1 LKISAGRTFVQIP
14 NPEKMK
20 STWFL
25 SSLIVLLLFLHEA
38 LPQKPKAKSP
48 KQDRMNLKPKVKP
61 PVKTQV
67 KPQAKPKPNPPVKE
81 TPNFDRTANVQP
93 KKEETGPEIVA
104 LPQELLEKEKLPV
117 YQMKLFA
124 PALLPDDTILFIGS
138 ANSGNGK
145 AFDHGF
151 INVFEKEVHKT
162 MPNLKASFVPLNS
175 LEFGQFFKGFQQHFT
190 STNFPTKL
198 VFIFDQDHFHQAQQ
212 STDNNLNQLS
222 VHHRNL
228 ESLLNRLIHLRND
241 TVPFSSRENHPFSI
255 ILATLVVKNEGLD
268 YAQEQ
273 NQLMFDEWIFK
284 FQLLSQFYPEIHY
297 VDLATPVLKFIE
309 LVNVESKTHSVLTYD
324 GIHLNATGH
333 LLIAVELLTAFL
345 KNRSLGWSFHH
356 LLEDLRSEIEQAK
369 LLKQNLMN
377 FQNVFVDQNLQQ
389 TKNRDEL

>member
-1 LKISAGRTFVQIP
+1 
-14 NPEKMK
+14 MK
-20 STWFL
+20 STFFL
-25 SSLIVLLLFLHEA
+25 SFIVLFFFLHEA
-38 LPQKPKAKSP
+38 LPQTLKAKST
-48 KQDRMNLKPKVKP
+48 KQDKANLKSKVKP

-67 KPQAKPKPNPPVKE
+67 KTQVKPPAKPQAKPKPKPPVKE
-81 TPNFDRTANVQP
+81 NPNFDRVENVQP
-93 KKEETGPEIVA
+93 KKVEAGPEIVV
-104 LPQELLEKEKLPV
+104 LPQELLEEEKLPV

-124 PALLPDDTILFIGS
+124 PALLPDDNILFIGS
-138 ANSGNGK
+138 ANSGTGK

-151 INVFEKEVHKT
+151 INIFEKEVHKT
-162 MPNLKASFVPLNS
+162 LPNLKVSFVPLNS

-198 VFIFDQDHFHQAQQ
+198 VFIFDQDHFSQAQQ
-212 STDNNLNQLS
+212 STDNNPNQLS
-222 VHHRNL
+222 VYHRNL

-241 TVPFSSRENHPFSI
+241 TVPLSSRENHPFSI
-255 ILATLVVKNEGLD
+255 ILTTLVVKNEGLD

-273 NQLMFDEWIFK
+273 NQLMFDDWIFK

-324 GIHLNATGH
+324 GIHLNTTGH

-345 KNRSLGWSFHH
+345 KNRSLGWSFNH

-369 LLKQNLMN
+369 LLRQNLMN
-377 FQNVFVDQNLQQ
+377 FQNVFLVETDQKLQQ
-389 TKNRDEL
+389 MKNRDEL